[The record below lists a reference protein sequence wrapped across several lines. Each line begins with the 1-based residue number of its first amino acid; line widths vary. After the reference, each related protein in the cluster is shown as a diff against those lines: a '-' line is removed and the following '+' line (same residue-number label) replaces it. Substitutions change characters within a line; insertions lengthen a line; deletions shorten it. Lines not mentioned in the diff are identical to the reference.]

1 MGVVLIII
9 IAIVIFVVYSNNKE
23 KERQRLQ
30 RITDAANIRKNYKEG
45 CDEYLRLK
53 RKKDFP
59 YGGYSSY
66 FYSSY
71 YTYLSDDEAL
81 SHKSEIIKLHN
92 EVIARY
98 RVAARIDEQFE
109 TEQKTFNDKCYA
121 LSKKH
126 LIYEGRYHYDIEWHK
141 NKTNGGWSKEK
152 FMVWQFFP
160 YSLCLNQELDYTYCL
175 SPKTNADNLLEFKEK
190 TRYWNQPVYDRI
202 NTFISAIAQSSSRPL
217 IIAFVDTK
225 DGWNKDALDYH
236 LKNIKRDIPNTIIS
250 PLSQLKTN
258 ITGIGNQLEHVIVVD
273 VYTENA
279 QLTSICENIE
289 KQFSP
294 SHTAISY
301 ISMMKCYDSDEMVS
315 ILKQEEEK
323 EKQRRLHEQAESI
336 KQTNPNGYERWQFSL
351 ELNGFK
357 GEIKD
362 QMINDSKDTIIK
374 HQREYGEESRRENE
388 RKEKLESEYNR
399 IKIKYPIGTEYYEKY
414 ESRYGKTKQELV
426 VENEEGVAKYNVI
439 YAKYLE
445 LQRKYP
451 IGLPAYEKYNSY
463 DDGKN
468 SAGPT
473 IEEIVECE
481 DEIREFEQKET
492 NRLKQ
497 LRDSLPTKVK
507 NWDKLQNGLPYSY
520 LIRYYPTTCEFE
532 ATDDEWDDRYIVW
545 NFKNDPTKVSS
556 DDHEASMMWV
566 VQNVKDKLLET
577 FGKESLKYLT
587 LVCIPASSKTNTERR
602 YKDFSSRLC
611 GETGMTNSYPY
622 VNITQDGT
630 PKHLGGTRKPVVSYD
645 EDFFK
650 NKNVII
656 FDDVITSGGS
666 MLRMKEKLVRMGATV
681 IAGISI
687 GKTFHHR
694 PEDQN
699 VNTRRSSIFDD
710 DLPF

>member
-59 YGGYSSY
+59 YGGYSTYS
-66 FYSSY
+66 YSSS

-81 SHKSEIIKLHN
+81 AHKSEIIKLHN

-98 RVAARIDEQFE
+98 KAAARRDEQFE

-152 FMVWQFFP
+152 FRVWQFFP
-160 YSLCLNQELDYTYCL
+160 DGLCLNKELDYTYR
-175 SPKTNADNLLEFKEK
+175 SDEKVNADNLPKFKEM
-190 TRYWNQPVYDRI
+190 TRYWTQSVYDRI
-202 NTFISAIAQSSSRPL
+202 NTFLSDVAKISSRPL
-217 IIAFVDTK
+217 IIVYVDTK
-225 DGWNKDALDYH
+225 DRWNKDALDYH

-273 VYTENA
+273 VYTENS
-279 QLTSICENIE
+279 QLIAICENIE

-336 KQTNPNGYERWQFSL
+336 KQTNPNGYERWHFSL

-362 QMINDSKDTIIK
+362 QMIIDSKDTIIK
-374 HQREYGEESRRENE
+374 HQRESDEESRRENE
-388 RKEKLESEYNR
+388 RKEKLEAEYNR
-399 IKIKYPIGTEYYEKY
+399 IKKKYPIGTEYYEKY
-414 ESRYGKTKQELV
+414 ESRYGKTKQEVV

-507 NWDKLQNGLPYSY
+507 NWDTLQNGLHYCY
-520 LIRYYPTTCEFE
+520 LLRYYPVKCEFE
-532 ATDDEWDDRYIVW
+532 ATDDEWDDRWIVW
-545 NFKNDPTKVSS
+545 NFKNNPAKVSPEKH
-556 DDHEASMMWV
+556 DEAMKWV
-566 VQNVKDKLLET
+566 IQKTEKMLFET
-577 FGKESLKYLT
+577 FDRDALKYLT
-587 LVCIPASSKTNTERR
+587 LVCIPASSKSSTERR
-602 YKDFSSRLC
+602 FKDFSETLC
-611 GETGMTNSYPY
+611 KDTGMDNAYTH
-622 VNITQDGT
+622 ITVSQEVV
-630 PKHLGGTRKPVVSYD
+630 PKNQGGTGLPTLEFDTY
-645 EDFFK
+645 FFK
-650 NKNVII
+650 NKNIII
-656 FDDVITSGGS
+656 FDDVITSGRS
-666 MLRMKEKLVRMGATV
+666 MFRMKQKLEQLGATV

-694 PEDQN
+694 PEDQSGT
-699 VNTRRSSIFDD
+699 TRRSNIFDD